1 MNRDMWRFVS
11 LKPKL
16 SV

>member
-1 MNRDMWRFVS
+1 

-16 SV
+16 SPAP

>member
-1 MNRDMWRFVS
+1 M

-16 SV
+16 SILITYFDVY